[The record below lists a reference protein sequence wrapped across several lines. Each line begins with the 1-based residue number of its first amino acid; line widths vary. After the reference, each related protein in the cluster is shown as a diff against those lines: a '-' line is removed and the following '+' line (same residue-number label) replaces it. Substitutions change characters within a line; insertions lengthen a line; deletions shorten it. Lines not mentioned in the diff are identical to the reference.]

1 MYNSDNAV
9 RERIL
14 NLKRGSVFFPSD
26 FEEIATDTAIRQTLS
41 RMVKRGEII
50 RVSRGI
56 YCYPRSNPA
65 LGLDVIPPSV
75 EDIAQR
81 LAQRDRVKII
91 PTGDQALNQLG
102 LSTQV
107 PGNAVYITNGAKK
120 KINLSNGH
128 SIVFRESNEL
138 RLFEFKSEI
147 MMLAVSA
154 IRSIG
159 EKKIS
164 DDIINVIRAIIRKV
178 SPEKYTHDLR
188 LAPIW
193 IRKKIEESNKSIV
206 VQIENTQIEKSPEAS
221 HMV

>member
-1 MYNSDNAV
+1 M
-9 RERIL
+9 E
-14 NLKRGSVFFPSD
+14 
-26 FEEIATDTAIRQTLS
+26 
-41 RMVKRGEII
+41 
-50 RVSRGI
+50 
-56 YCYPRSNPA
+56 
-65 LGLDVIPPSV
+65 
-75 EDIAQR
+75 QR
-81 LAQRDRVKII
+81 
-91 PTGDQALNQLG
+91 
-102 LSTQV
+102 
-107 PGNAVYITNGAKK
+107 K

-147 MMLAVSA
+147 MILAVSA

-164 DDIINVIRAIIRKV
+164 DDIINVIRTIIGKV